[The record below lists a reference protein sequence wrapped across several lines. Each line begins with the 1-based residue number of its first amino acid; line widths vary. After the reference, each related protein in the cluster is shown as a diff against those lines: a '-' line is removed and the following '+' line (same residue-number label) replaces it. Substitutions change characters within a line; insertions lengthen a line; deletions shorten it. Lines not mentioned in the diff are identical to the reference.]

1 MWLRGIAP
9 CGALLVAAFA
19 GCVAYD
25 ALSGWPE
32 THASSGEG
40 LDPRAPMK
48 PESRSYEAPL
58 VEEPT
63 GSISLREALVLA
75 LAKNPDLAA
84 FSWEVRAREAR
95 MLQAGLLPNPDLS
108 VLAEDVGGSGDFRG
122 VQQTQT
128 TITLSQLIELGG
140 KRSARRQATS
150 LARDLAGWDYEVKRI
165 EILTQVSQAF
175 NETLAAQQRLILAEE
190 LVGLAEEVT
199 RSVSERVKAGKVSPI
214 EETKANIALSS
225 VQIDRERARL
235 ALEAARKRLAAT
247 WGSATA
253 RFDRVEGD
261 LDQVAPLPRLERLTE
276 RLAQNPVLARWAA
289 EMAQRQALVRVERA
303 NAIPDITISGGY
315 RRLNETDDNT
325 VVIGV
330 SIPLPLFNRN
340 QGSIVEARHRL
351 AKAEAERRAAEVRVT
366 STLSDAYK
374 ALATAHAEAVGLR
387 VNVIPAAQSAFEGIN
402 EGYRMGKFGYLDVLD
417 AQRTLFDA
425 RARYLQ
431 AVTDYHRAV
440 AEVER
445 LIGEPLAPIQT
456 DGMSQ
461 EPGL

>member
-9 CGALLVAAFA
+9 GGALLLAALA
-19 GCVAYD
+19 GCIAYD
-25 ALSGWPE
+25 SLSGWPE

-40 LDPRAPMK
+40 LDPRAPVK
-48 PESRSYEAPL
+48 PESRSSEAPL
-58 VEEPT
+58 FEEPT
-63 GSISLREALVLA
+63 GSILLREALALA
-75 LAKNPDLAA
+75 LAKNPDLAS

-108 VLAEDVGGSGDFRG
+108 VLMEDVGGSGDFHG
-122 VQQTQT
+122 VRQTQT

-140 KRSARRQATS
+140 KRSARRHATS
-150 LARDLAGWDYEVKRI
+150 LTRDLAGWDYEVRRI
-165 EILTQVSQAF
+165 ETLTQVSQAF
-175 NETLAAQQRLILAEE
+175 SETLAAQQRLILADE

-214 EETKANIALSS
+214 EETKADIALSS
-225 VQIDRERARL
+225 VRIERERARL
-235 ALEAARKRLAAT
+235 TLEAARTRLAAT
-247 WGSATA
+247 WGSTTA
-253 RFDRVEGD
+253 RFDRAEGD
-261 LDQVAPLPRLERLTE
+261 LDQVAPLPRLESLTE
-276 RLAQNPVLARWAA
+276 RLARNPVLARWAA

-351 AKAEAERRAAEVRVT
+351 AKAEAERRAAEVRAT
-366 STLSDAYK
+366 SALSDAYK

-387 VNVIPAAQSAFEGIN
+387 VNVVPAAQSTFEGIK

-445 LIGEPLAPIQT
+445 LIGEPLIPVQT

-461 EPGL
+461 EPAL

>member
-1 MWLRGIAP
+1 
-9 CGALLVAAFA
+9 
-19 GCVAYD
+19 
-25 ALSGWPE
+25 
-32 THASSGEG
+32 
-40 LDPRAPMK
+40 MK

-261 LDQVAPLPRLERLTE
+261 LDQVVPLPSLERLVE
-276 RLAQNPVLARWAA
+276 RLARNPLLARWAT
-289 EMAQRQALVRVERA
+289 EMAQRQALVQVERA
-303 NAIPDITISGGY
+303 NAIPNITISGGY